1 MLLNKKI
8 PINEV
13 KPSYAIADI
22 FKLNDTSPYFL
33 LVITLLQKV
42 SDMTYLIKI
51 LKISFCTGDF
61 VYSH

>member
-1 MLLNKKI
+1 MMDNQFYNFGMSLNKKI

-22 FKLNDTSPYFL
+22 FKLNDTSSYFL

-42 SDMTYLIKI
+42 SDMTYLIK
-51 LKISFCTGDF
+51 F
-61 VYSH
+61 